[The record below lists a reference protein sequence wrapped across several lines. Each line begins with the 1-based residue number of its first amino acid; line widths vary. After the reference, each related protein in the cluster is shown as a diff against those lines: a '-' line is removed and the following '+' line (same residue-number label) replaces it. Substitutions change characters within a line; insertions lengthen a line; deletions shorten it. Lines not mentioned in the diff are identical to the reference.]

1 VKLVP
6 QGFLNPV
13 TNKLKIADTVKAFLV
28 NSFSP
33 FSFVDSAKSLLD
45 SVSLEATFNFLNAP
59 SGLYMIR
66 IIHRNSIETWSK
78 SGGEPFTRYG
88 ISYYDFTASR
98 NRAYGD
104 NQVQIGTKWCI
115 YSGDVNQDGT
125 IDGTDAQLIDND
137 AGLFVSGYV
146 NTDVNGDGTV
156 DGSDAVIAGNNSDN
170 FISKIVP

>member
-1 VKLVP
+1 V
-6 QGFLNPV
+6 
-13 TNKLKIADTVKAFLV
+13 
-28 NSFSP
+28 
-33 FSFVDSAKSLLD
+33 
-45 SVSLEATFNFLNAP
+45 
-59 SGLYMIR
+59 
-66 IIHRNSIETWSK
+66 
-78 SGGEPFTRYG
+78 
-88 ISYYDFTASR
+88 
-98 NRAYGD
+98 
-104 NQVQIGTKWCI
+104 QVGTKWCI